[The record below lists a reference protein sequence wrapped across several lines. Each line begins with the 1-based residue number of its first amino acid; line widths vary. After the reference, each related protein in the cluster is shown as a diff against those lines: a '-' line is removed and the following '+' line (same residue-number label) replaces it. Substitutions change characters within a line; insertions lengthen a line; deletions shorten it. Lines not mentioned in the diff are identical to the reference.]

1 MKILVINAGSSSL
14 KYQLI
19 DMQNEEVLCK
29 GICERITFA
38 GGELTQKTAD
48 GRKLNIKQDM
58 KNHTD
63 AIELVLKAMV
73 DEKYG
78 AIKSISEIGAVGHR
92 VLHSGEDFNSSVVID
107 DEVIRICEKN
117 AELGPLH
124 MPGNIACIKSCREVM
139 PGVPMVAV
147 FDTTF
152 HSTMP
157 AKAYMYGIPYSVYE
171 QYKVRKYGFHGTS
184 HKYIAGEA
192 REWLG
197 GDKKVIICH
206 LGNGSSLS
214 AVKDGKCMD
223 TTMGFTPLEGVMM
236 GTRSGDIDPAAIE
249 YMGAKLGK
257 NLPEMVQFL
266 NKKCGMLGVSGISS
280 DCRDVTAAAE
290 NGNERAILTLDM
302 VGYRIKKYVGAF
314 AAVLGGVDAIIFTGG
329 IGEHSPE
336 IRQRV
341 MEGLEYLGVDFD
353 FELNKHPADAHVSVL
368 SKPDSKV
375 KVAIIPTNEELVI
388 ARETKELTQ
397 NLVK

>member
-1 MKILVINAGSSSL
+1 
-14 KYQLI
+14 
-19 DMQNEEVLCK
+19 
-29 GICERITFA
+29 
-38 GGELTQKTAD
+38 
-48 GRKLNIKQDM
+48 
-58 KNHTD
+58 
-63 AIELVLKAMV
+63 
-73 DEKYG
+73 
-78 AIKSISEIGAVGHR
+78 
-92 VLHSGEDFNSSVVID
+92 
-107 DEVIRICEKN
+107 
-117 AELGPLH
+117 
-124 MPGNIACIKSCREVM
+124 
-139 PGVPMVAV
+139 
-147 FDTTF
+147 
-152 HSTMP
+152 
-157 AKAYMYGIPYSVYE
+157 
-171 QYKVRKYGFHGTS
+171 
-184 HKYIAGEA
+184 
-192 REWLG
+192 
-197 GDKKVIICH
+197 
-206 LGNGSSLS
+206 
-214 AVKDGKCMD
+214 MD

-353 FELNKHPADAHVSVL
+353 FELNQHPADAHVSVL